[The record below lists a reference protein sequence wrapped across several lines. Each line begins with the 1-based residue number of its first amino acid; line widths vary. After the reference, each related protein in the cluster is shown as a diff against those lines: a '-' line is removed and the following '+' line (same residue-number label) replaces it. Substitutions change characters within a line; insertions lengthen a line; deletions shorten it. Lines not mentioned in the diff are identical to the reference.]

1 MRTAS
6 TSAGPRHPIQVVS
19 RRTHLSADVLRAW
32 ERRYQAVLPKRSP
45 SGRRLYSDA
54 EIARL
59 VLLRKA
65 TAVGRSIGQVAGMPA
80 RELAELVAAD
90 AAAEGHPI
98 TPLPTLAD
106 PHRPEEYVRLA
117 VGAVEQLDAQALRDV
132 LVAAGLAIGP
142 TATIERVLIPVLESM
157 TDTWAD
163 EYLSM
168 ALEHLAPAMG
178 QMLRDRNARH

>member
-6 TSAGPRHPIQVVS
+6 TTGPRHPIQVVS

-32 ERRYQAVLPKRSP
+32 ERRYQAVRPKRSP

-65 TAVGRSIGQVAGMPA
+65 TAAGRSIGQVAGMPA
-80 RELAELVAAD
+80 RELADLVAAD
-90 AAAEGHPI
+90 AAADGHPL

-117 VGAVEQLDAQALRDV
+117 VGAVEELDSQALRDV
-132 LVAAGLAIGP
+132 LVAAGITIGP

-157 TDTWAD
+157 TDAWAD
-163 EYLSM
+163 DQLGV
-168 ALEHLAPAMG
+168 AVKLLAPAMG
-178 QMLRDRNARH
+178 QILRDRNGRH